1 MKMREGVKRKK
12 GKMGEFWFVCGEKEL
27 LKKIP
32 YSISV
37 KCCAWGGKSVVD
49 LKNEQKNAAE
59 IDNMHVKGNEE

>member
-27 LKKIP
+27 RRSRIIKKKIP

-37 KCCAWGGKSVVD
+37 KCCA
-49 LKNEQKNAAE
+49 
-59 IDNMHVKGNEE
+59 